1 MGHFDNNGWGGQ
13 WGDNQ
18 IAGPAVTARP
28 FEPNPM
34 DRGAWNV
41 LPGGAVASPRYPY
54 PPKDG
59 TDIIDG
65 WPTPAQ
71 WAYGDAGG
79 AIPYTDTNGAG
90 GYVYRVYT
98 DGNITIIGDPVKG
111 AVNIPVAKGSSAYNA
126 IAVEVGLKTKTLT
139 TAAGTSTGIVPTKA
153 GDKRKPPNPEVVAAT
168 IGGTALVFSSVAN
181 LFAPKKGGKQ
191 AAAPIPAMYPTEAPS
206 SGIGLGTWAIIG
218 GVLVLVLGGVVL
230 AVGRK

>member
-1 MGHFDNNGWGGQ
+1 MNGWGNQ

-41 LPGGAVASPRYPY
+41 LPGGVVASPRYPY

-59 TDIIDG
+59 TDIMDG

-79 AIPYTDTNGAG
+79 AVSDTLANGSG
-90 GYVYRVYT
+90 GYVYRIGG
-98 DGNITIIGDPVKG
+98 DGSITIVTDPVKG
-111 AVNIPVAKGSSAYNA
+111 AVNVPVAKGSAAYNA
-126 IAVEVGLKTKTLT
+126 IAVEVGLKAKTLT
-139 TAAGTSTGIVPTKA
+139 TAAGVTSAIVPTKS
-153 GDKRKPPNPEVVAAT
+153 GDKRNPPNPAVVAAT
-168 IGGTALVFSSVAN
+168 IGGVSLVGASLLTAFGLGKKPTGGGRPVQTADVYVPP
-181 LFAPKKGGKQ
+181 AP
-191 AAAPIPAMYPTEAPS
+191 T
-206 SGIGLGTWAIIG
+206 GIGTGTWLAIG
-218 GVLVLVLGGVVL
+218 GVLVLVLGGAVL
-230 AVGRK
+230 AFGRGK